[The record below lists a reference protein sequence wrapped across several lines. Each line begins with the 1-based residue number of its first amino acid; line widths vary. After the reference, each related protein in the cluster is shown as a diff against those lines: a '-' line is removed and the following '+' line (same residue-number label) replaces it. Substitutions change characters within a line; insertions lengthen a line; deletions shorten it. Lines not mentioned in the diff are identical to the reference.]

1 MWSWRTFWLVLHIL
15 SVIVAFGPTFAFG
28 LMAAYGQKNPRFAVA
43 SAEISQLIEK
53 RLVYPGAVVVAIA
66 GTGLIY
72 TSHVNLWASEWLII
86 AIVLYTLIFAFS
98 FFVQTPNDERLV
110 ELLRS
115 MSSAAEGSPESP
127 AGPGGPPPEV
137 AALGRKLQLGG
148 IAMTIGFVTILVLM
162 VWRPGD
168 CRGIC

>member
-28 LMAAYGQKNPRFAVA
+28 LMAAYGKSNPRFALA
-43 SAEISQLIEK
+43 SAEISSLIEK
-53 RLVYPGAVVVAIA
+53 RLVHPGAVVVAIA

-86 AIVLYTLIFAFS
+86 AIVVYTLVFAFS
-98 FFVQTPNDERLV
+98 FFVQRPNDHRMV

-115 MSSAAEGSPESP
+115 MPAGAEGSPESS
-127 AGPGGPPPEV
+127 AGPGRPPPEV
-137 AALGRKLQLGG
+137 IALGRKLQFGG
-148 IAMTIGFVTILVLM
+148 IAMTIGFLTILVMM